1 MKERLQKLISGA
13 GVTSRRAA
21 EGLILS
27 GRVTVNGE
35 MAVLGMAA
43 DPAVDEVLV
52 DGKPLHFPDERMYIM
67 LNKPRGY
74 VTTLSDEKGRKTV
87 SELVKD
93 AGRRL
98 YPVGRLDLNSEGL
111 LIMTDDGEAANALM
125 HPSGDVSKT
134 YVVTVR
140 GKVSGRQVTAM
151 EALRSVAG
159 KPIKPPK
166 IKLLRSSD
174 DESRMR
180 FTIFEGRNRE
190 IRRICESVGLLVT
203 RLVRVE
209 EGELRLG
216 NLPVGKWREL
226 SEAELAYVK
235 SLI

>member
-1 MKERLQKLISGA
+1 M
-13 GVTSRRAA
+13 
-21 EGLILS
+21 
-27 GRVTVNGE
+27 
-35 MAVLGMAA
+35 
-43 DPAVDEVLV
+43 
-52 DGKPLHFPDERMYIM
+52 
-67 LNKPRGY
+67 
-74 VTTLSDEKGRKTV
+74 
-87 SELVKD
+87 
-93 AGRRL
+93 
-98 YPVGRLDLNSEGL
+98 
-111 LIMTDDGEAANALM
+111 
-125 HPSGDVSKT
+125 
-134 YVVTVR
+134 
-140 GKVSGRQVTAM
+140 TAM